1 MFWEKKSTTADQN
14 QVKSQCFHSHKWPK
28 FSTDKNNQLKEGPL
42 CQKKFNFM
50 DNAAFLVSKLFNRQ
64 LITNCL

>member
-1 MFWEKKSTTADQN
+1 MFWEKKEKKKRTTVDQN

-42 CQKKFNFM
+42 CQKKVQFHG
-50 DNAAFLVSKLFNRQ
+50 
-64 LITNCL
+64 